1 MNVTAK
7 STATLSFSDGSAPV
21 EFPVYGG
28 SIGPDVIDIRKL
40 YGPIIAIHL
49 WPWLYVHCIV

>member
-1 MNVTAK
+1 MSLVTK
-7 STATLSFSDGSAPV
+7 STATLSFADGSPSV

-40 YGPIIAIHL
+40 YGQTG
-49 WPWLYVHCIV
+49 